1 MRSCFESTVRIA
13 AAGALLVA
21 LAACGGDSVRPPVV
35 VVTPAPVRGV
45 IAQTSFS
52 GFQTDIWISIEL
64 ILSQRGV
71 LDITV
76 DWTSPS
82 TWMQVFLGRT
92 NCTYA
97 QLSGQTCPFILS
109 SPTQN
114 PKPRVLYTETLEPG
128 TYYLVLYNVP
138 RNPVDGHRQRQH
150 GVGRAPARPDGERER
165 GALDGGGPPRPPDRR
180 LAAPAVDDRHGP
192 RHRADRGSTLA
203 PGRRADFSASV
214 IPITSR
220 RA

>member
-1 MRSCFESTVRIA
+1 MRSRLESAGRVA

-21 LAACGGDSVRPPVV
+21 LAACGGDSARPPVV
-35 VVTPAPVRGV
+35 VVTPEPVRGV

-52 GFQTDIWISIEL
+52 GFQTDIWVSIEL

-76 DWTSPS
+76 NWTFPD
-82 TWMQVFLGRT
+82 TWMQVYLGRT

-138 RNPVDGHRQRQH
+138 RNPATGTGSDNTESVSLQLGLT
-150 GVGRAPARPDGERER
+150 VSASGERSTDAVR
-165 GALDGGGPPRPPDRR
+165 LGRPIVLSPPR
-180 LAAPAVDDRHGP
+180 L
-192 RHRADRGSTLA
+192 
-203 PGRRADFSASV
+203 
-214 IPITSR
+214 
-220 RA
+220 

>member
-1 MRSCFESTVRIA
+1 MSSSFESTVRIA

-52 GFQTDIWISIEL
+52 GFETDIWISIEF

-138 RNPVDGHRQRQH
+138 RD
-150 GVGRAPARPDGERER
+150 PATGTGSDNTESVAIQLGLTVSASGERSTEAVR
-165 GALDGGGPPRPPDRR
+165 LGRPIVVSPPR
-180 LAAPAVDDRHGP
+180 L
-192 RHRADRGSTLA
+192 
-203 PGRRADFSASV
+203 
-214 IPITSR
+214 
-220 RA
+220 